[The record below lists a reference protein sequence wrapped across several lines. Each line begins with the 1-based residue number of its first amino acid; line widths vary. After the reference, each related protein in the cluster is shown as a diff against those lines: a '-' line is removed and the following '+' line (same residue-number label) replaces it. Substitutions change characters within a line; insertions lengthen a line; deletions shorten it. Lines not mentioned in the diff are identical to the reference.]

1 MIRCKCNNIKSTY
14 RHRISN
20 KSFICRPVSK
30 EHISNQQ
37 ENFCDINQNID
48 PIARKNLKHVKQIQ
62 PVDTN
67 QQIIKMAIDVRDVTN
82 SDVAQ
87 IITGSEHINKMASS
101 LTTNESIARLVED
114 FVINN
119 IGSIAEKIADSI
131 QLRNRSENQ
140 GNHNQIIFCCC
151 KYIQYC
157 DLF

>member
-1 MIRCKCNNIKSTY
+1 
-14 RHRISN
+14 
-20 KSFICRPVSK
+20 
-30 EHISNQQ
+30 
-37 ENFCDINQNID
+37 
-48 PIARKNLKHVKQIQ
+48 
-62 PVDTN
+62 
-67 QQIIKMAIDVRDVTN
+67 MAIDVQDVTN

-140 GNHNQIIFCCC
+140 GIHNQITFFVNIYNISIILEK
-151 KYIQYC
+151 KYSSTISTMNLRQSH
-157 DLF
+157 DVGNFNII

>member
-1 MIRCKCNNIKSTY
+1 M
-14 RHRISN
+14 
-20 KSFICRPVSK
+20 
-30 EHISNQQ
+30 
-37 ENFCDINQNID
+37 CDINQNIN
-48 PIARKNLKHVKQIQ
+48 PYARKNLKHVKQIK
-62 PVDTN
+62 PVDTT
-67 QQIIKMAIDVRDVTN
+67 QQIIKMAIDVQDVTN

-140 GNHNQIIFCCC
+140 GIHNQITFFC
-151 KYIQYC
+151 KYIQYF